1 MNVWDKMEEMIV
13 QQEHQ
18 PVSIFQVHFIVNVI
32 MVILEMELL
41 VSVRFSI
48 FFSFLF
54 LFPFFLNNTNKNEI
68 IKSKNHK
75 K

>member
-48 FFSFLF
+48 FSFLF
-54 LFPFFLNNTNKNEI
+54 SPFFFPL
-68 IKSKNHK
+68 SFF
-75 K
+75 

>member
-18 PVSIFQVHFIVNVI
+18 HVLIFLVHIIVNVI

-41 VSVRFSI
+41 VSVH
-48 FFSFLF
+48 
-54 LFPFFLNNTNKNEI
+54 FPFSLFFFFC
-68 IKSKNHK
+68 
-75 K
+75 